1 MSVAEKLIALMREC
15 DKTDITKIC
24 LEMADKGEVP
34 HELFR
39 LGSILRGS
47 EENYVLSIWEQYKIL
62 ERPDYREYYD
72 SHQFTDEYISVCM
85 MFRDEP
91 STYHIPMSFVKM
103 NREER
108 ERFIQVELEAKA
120 VYSAKAQAILRERRI
135 EALERELQA
144 LKGGNNV

>member
-1 MSVAEKLIALMREC
+1 MSIAEKLITLMREC
-15 DKTDITKIC
+15 DETDITKVC

-39 LGSILRGS
+39 LGSILKGS
-47 EENYVLSIWEQYKIL
+47 EEDFVLRIWEQYKIL
-62 ERPDYREYYD
+62 ENVDYREYYD

-91 STYHIPMSFVKM
+91 NTYHIPMSFVKM

-108 ERFIQVELEAKA
+108 ERFIQVELEQKA
-120 VYSAKAQAILRERRI
+120 RYSAQAQETLRLRRI